1 MLITAPLYLLLLY
14 HIATGFK
21 TVLQRRTNVTNDE
34 LILEAMLFASG
45 EPVPA
50 AMLSM
55 ASGLSVHATR
65 ELLKNMARTYQ
76 EERRGFELTAINDS
90 WQLCT
95 NSIYYDDI
103 KRLVATPARRSLTQS
118 ALETLS
124 IIAYKQPVT
133 RLEIEEIR
141 GVNADH
147 AVNRLL
153 EYNLI
158 TEVGRLDGPGRP
170 LLFGTTDEFLRHFGM
185 SGTGDLPNQEDLS
198 DADESTQD
206 DANEQIALG

>member
-1 MLITAPLYLLLLY
+1 M
-14 HIATGFK
+14 
-21 TVLQRRTNVTNDE
+21 TNDA

-45 EPVPA
+45 APVPA

-55 ASGLSVHATR
+55 AMGLSVKVVR
-65 ELLKNMARTYQ
+65 ELLQSMAQTYQ
-76 EERRGFELTAINDS
+76 LERRGFSLIGVNDAY
-90 WQLCT
+90 QLRT

-103 KRLVATPARRSLTQS
+103 KKLVAAPVRRSLTQS

-170 LLFGTTDEFLRHFGM
+170 LLFGTTDEFLRYFGM
-185 SGTGDLPNQEDLS
+185 SVINELPRLEELS
-198 DADESTQD
+198 DTSVPTKTDE
-206 DANEQIALG
+206 AEQMPIE